1 MFFFSLFIFPFILNL
16 CHEFI
21 HILYRR
27 TDLFP
32 ESFLPFTR
40 TYPYTS
46 CLFTWEHQQRYLWN
60 TSDSSPL
67 WGTYLI
73 LKESTQLSL
82 SFLPLIFIL
91 DSSCG
96 LGQSWIRLHDVM
108 EIWATVQCHHIN
120 LDQRDTVF
128 MLTVERRF
136 PCLRKSSQH
145 QVSHWPQ
152 GKWNKI
158 CNTHEFIIGCL
169 ENFQFLFIA
178 FILKQK
184 QNKTKNNT
192 TIHPIFRLFRY
203 SKLSKYN
210 TLYTEPLT
218 FKLYAFKMESEW
230 TIHRDRTLKER
241 QEKYTKSISSQVLLQ
256 QCLQTFA
263 NSHWL

>member
-1 MFFFSLFIFPFILNL
+1 
-16 CHEFI
+16 
-21 HILYRR
+21 
-27 TDLFP
+27 
-32 ESFLPFTR
+32 
-40 TYPYTS
+40 
-46 CLFTWEHQQRYLWN
+46 
-60 TSDSSPL
+60 
-67 WGTYLI
+67 
-73 LKESTQLSL
+73 
-82 SFLPLIFIL
+82 
-91 DSSCG
+91 
-96 LGQSWIRLHDVM
+96 
-108 EIWATVQCHHIN
+108 
-120 LDQRDTVF
+120 

-218 FKLYAFKMESEW
+218 FKLYVFK
-230 TIHRDRTLKER
+230 TLKER
-241 QEKYTKSISSQVLLQ
+241 QEKNKKSISSQVLLQ

-263 NSHWL
+263 NSH